1 VTFYSANQ
9 SVRGLATLL
18 AAILMGY
25 SAASMSAEVK
35 YQHPNLTIV
44 AEDEP
49 LDSVLKSLGREMR
62 IFVTVPTGFN
72 PVVSCDV
79 QNQSVKQALKSLLG
93 EMSYSL
99 EWESG
104 GERLAGLTI
113 FGSDAQTTA
122 GASPA
127 RNTQY
132 PDGETAGPQSVDN
145 AVGQEAAVS
154 RSGGAIPA
162 QVEDNAVELTA
173 EMDAQR
179 AEHEARMAEEREI
192 HEAEMALR
200 RQEEEVAQEARMQEE
215 TARHEAEMRAYIES
229 QGLKFPE

>member
-1 VTFYSANQ
+1 VSFIFAGKRVSA
-9 SVRGLATLL
+9 LATSL
-18 AAILMGY
+18 AAILMCF

-35 YQHPNLTIV
+35 YQHPELSIV
-44 AEDEP
+44 AADEP

-72 PVVSCDV
+72 PVVSCNV
-79 QNQSVKQALKSLLG
+79 QNQSIKQALKSLLG
-93 EMSYSL
+93 DMSYSL

-113 FGSDAQTTA
+113 FGSGAQTTA

-132 PDGETAGPQSVDN
+132 PAGTPAETQSMNDAAGQEPEVSHGESAIPPEVLDN
-145 AVGQEAAVS
+145 AMEQAA
-154 RSGGAIPA
+154 G
-162 QVEDNAVELTA
+162 
-173 EMDAQR
+173 MDTMR
-179 AEHEARMAEEREI
+179 AEHEARMAEEREA